1 MHFDA
6 SKLPGCSEYVRIPKA
21 STRLANSAA
30 CITLA
35 SFDCWYAVI
44 LLYDPGV
51 FWKWISS
58 HFMLPFS
65 CARLDTIT
73 ILNCKFA
80 RRR

>member
-1 MHFDA
+1 MAWIKSYICLNMVIIVYIFQMHYDN

-30 CITLA
+30 CITFA

-51 FWKWISS
+51 FWK
-58 HFMLPFS
+58 
-65 CARLDTIT
+65 
-73 ILNCKFA
+73 
-80 RRR
+80 